1 MAVIIQT
8 RHDTAANFTSAN
20 TLLADGELAIE
31 TDTLKIKM
39 GDGITAWNS
48 LAYIPTGGDVE
59 SVNGQT
65 GVVELDAEDVGAL
78 PNSTVIPTDTADLTN
93 GAGFI
98 TSSAL
103 SGYATE
109 QWVGQQ
115 GYLTGISSSDVT
127 TALGYTPYNSS
138 NPDGFITSSALT
150 GYEQKATVQTL
161 SATDSITLA
170 DNTIYSGSEQTA
182 LTIALP
188 ATVDVSFICEIDF
201 TSGTTATTLAYPNT
215 IKWLGDDVANNI
227 FIPAASKRYTI
238 IVAYDGVN
246 YRATVKGV

>member
-39 GDGITAWNS
+39 GDGTTAWNS

-65 GVVELDAEDVGAL
+65 GVVVLDAEDVGAL
-78 PNSTVIPTDTADLTN
+78 PDSTVIPTDTADLTN

-103 SGYATE
+103 
-109 QWVGQQ
+109 
-115 GYLTGISSSDVT
+115 
-127 TALGYTPYNSS
+127 
-138 NPDGFITSSALT
+138 T
-150 GYEQKATVQTL
+150 GYEQKATVQLL

-170 DNTIYSGSEQTA
+170 DNTIYNGSTQTA
-182 LTIALP
+182 LTIALWSAP
-188 ATVDVSFICEIDF
+188 IASSICEIVF
-201 TSGTTATTLAYPNT
+201 SSGATATTLAYPNT
-215 IKWLGDDVANNI
+215 IKWIGDDVNSNI
-227 FIPAASKRYTI
+227 FLPVANKRYTVI
-238 IVAYDGVN
+238 LYYDGAETVGV
-246 YRATVKGV
+246 VKGVE